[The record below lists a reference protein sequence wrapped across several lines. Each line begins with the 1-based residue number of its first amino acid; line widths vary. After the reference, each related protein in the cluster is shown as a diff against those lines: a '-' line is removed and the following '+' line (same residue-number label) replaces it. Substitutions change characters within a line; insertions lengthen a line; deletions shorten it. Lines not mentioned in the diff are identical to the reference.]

1 MRTRAL
7 ESLIVLCLFP
17 TFFSVRHCIPQE
29 EVLAAMTQGDR
40 DARVLLGRQD
50 DTACTYPQV
59 EEKKEKKEESGA

>member
-1 MRTRAL
+1 
-7 ESLIVLCLFP
+7 
-17 TFFSVRHCIPQE
+17 
-29 EVLAAMTQGDR
+29 MTQGDR